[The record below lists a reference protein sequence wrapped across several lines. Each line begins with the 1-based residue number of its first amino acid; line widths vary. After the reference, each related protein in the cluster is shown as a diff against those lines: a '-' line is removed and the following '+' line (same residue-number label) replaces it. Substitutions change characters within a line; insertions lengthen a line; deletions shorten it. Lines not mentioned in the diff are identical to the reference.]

1 MVDIVYS
8 LIGLGRTNHTL
19 NMWLGVPGANTSI
32 NSVLLDKGL
41 GHVINSQNLGR
52 THMNTS
58 EVEEHKLDLRTYR
71 DVYSSAGHV

>member
-32 NSVLLDKGL
+32 NIVLLEKGL
-41 GHVINSQNLGR
+41 GHTIKSQNLGR
-52 THMNTS
+52 THMSTYKF
-58 EVEEHKLDLRTYR
+58 EHKLDLRTYR
-71 DVYSSAGHV
+71 DVYSSAGHL